1 MRVIINA
8 IDKKVYNKFVRA
20 QKHSQFLQSWE
31 WGEFQKSQGLKI
43 FRINFCDQDFNFHY
57 TLVRKKIP
65 IFRKFYFYAPR
76 IGIRDLDAPQLEF
89 LFSEIAQLAS
99 RENVSFLRFEARSK
113 FLDLVKFFRKKL
125 EFKKTIDIQARQT
138 LILNLEKDTEK
149 LMSEMHQKTR
159 YNIRLSRRKGV
170 KIIEANL
177 DRFDEFWELMRETS
191 KRDKFRLHSRDYY
204 FNLCKFFLSQS
215 SDQEKTDLSFKL
227 YLAEYKDRVIAA
239 SLVSFFGNM
248 ATYVHGASSSE
259 FRNLMAPHFIQWQAI
274 CDAKDKGLAYY
285 DFCGIDSERWPGVT
299 RFKKG
304 FGGEEIS
311 YPGTYD
317 LVFDQKFYTAYRF
330 FRKLRRLF

>member
-1 MRVIINA
+1 
-8 IDKKVYNKFVRA
+8 
-20 QKHSQFLQSWE
+20 
-31 WGEFQKSQGLKI
+31 
-43 FRINFCDQDFNFHY
+43 
-57 TLVRKKIP
+57 
-65 IFRKFYFYAPR
+65 
-76 IGIRDLDAPQLEF
+76 
-89 LFSEIAQLAS
+89 
-99 RENVSFLRFEARSK
+99 
-113 FLDLVKFFRKKL
+113 
-125 EFKKTIDIQARQT
+125 
-138 LILNLEKDTEK
+138 
-149 LMSEMHQKTR
+149 
-159 YNIRLSRRKGV
+159 
-170 KIIEANL
+170 
-177 DRFDEFWELMRETS
+177 
-191 KRDKFRLHSRDYY
+191 
-204 FNLCKFFLSQS
+204 
-215 SDQEKTDLSFKL
+215 LSFKL